1 MESVL
6 DRFLRYVTIDTK
18 ADPESGITPSSA
30 GQLAFGALLLNELNR
45 IGLSDAMVDANG
57 YVTALLPS
65 NTSKELPVV
74 GFIAHLDTSPDFDA
88 SNVKPKIV
96 KNYSGGDIV
105 LNNALG
111 IVLKPDEFPELNL
124 YLGNDIVT
132 TDGTTLLGADDK
144 AGVAEIMAAMDFLV
158 QHPEIQ
164 HGNIRVCFTPDEEI
178 GQGADHFDVAGF
190 GAHFAYTIDGGQIGE
205 LEYENFNAA
214 LAKVTIHGRNV
225 HPGYAKNK
233 MVNALLVANRFVSM
247 LPQDQ
252 TPHTTEGYEGFFHLH
267 ALKGDVEQCDMQLLV
282 RDFSVDGFEE
292 RKRFLVEVVETL
304 NAEWG
309 LGTVDLDLK
318 DQYRNMREKIEPVMH
333 IVDIAHQAMELAGV
347 EPLVKP
353 IRGGTDGARL
363 SFMGLPTPNIFAGG
377 HNFHGRYEFVPVQSM
392 EKAVEVIVNIAKL
405 VASR

>member
-18 ADPESGITPSSA
+18 ADPESDITPSSA
-30 GQLAFGALLLNELNR
+30 GQLAFGAVLLNELTR
-45 IGLSDAMVDANG
+45 IGMAEAKVDANG

-65 NTSKELPVV
+65 NTDKELPVV

-88 SNVKPKIV
+88 SNVKPKLV

-105 LNNALG
+105 LNSALG
-111 IVLKPDEFPELNL
+111 IVLKPDEFPELEL

-233 MVNALLVANRFVSM
+233 MVNALLVANRFVSL
-247 LPQDQ
+247 LPYDQ
-252 TPHTTEGYEGFFHLH
+252 TPQTTEGYEGFFHLH
-267 ALKGDVEQCDMQLLV
+267 ALKGDVEQCDIQLLV
-282 RDFSVDGFEE
+282 RDFSVVGFEE

-318 DQYRNMREKIEPVMH
+318 DQYQKH
-333 IVDIAHQAMELAGV
+333 A
-347 EPLVKP
+347 
-353 IRGGTDGARL
+353 
-363 SFMGLPTPNIFAGG
+363 
-377 HNFHGRYEFVPVQSM
+377 
-392 EKAVEVIVNIAKL
+392 
-405 VASR
+405 

>member
-18 ADPESGITPSSA
+18 ADPESDITPSSA
-30 GQLAFGALLLNELNR
+30 GQLAFGAVLLNELTR
-45 IGLSDAMVDANG
+45 IGMAEAKVDANG

-65 NTSKELPVV
+65 NTDKELPVV

-88 SNVKPKIV
+88 SNVKPKLV

-105 LNNALG
+105 LNSALG
-111 IVLKPDEFPELNL
+111 IVLKPDEFPELEL

-144 AGVAEIMAAMDFLV
+144 AGVAEIMAAMEFLV

-233 MVNALLVANRFVSM
+233 MVNALLVANRFVSL

-252 TPHTTEGYEGFFHLH
+252 TPQTTDGYEGFFHLH

-282 RDFSVDGFEE
+282 RDFSIDGFEE
-292 RKRFLVEVVETL
+292 RKRFLVDVVETL
-304 NAEWG
+304 NTEWG

-333 IVDIAHQAMELAGV
+333 VVDIAHQAMELAGV
-347 EPLVKP
+347 VPLVKP

-363 SFMGLPTPNIFAGG
+363 SFMDLPTPNIFAGG

-405 VASR
+405 VASH